1 MYYGYRMPDLFR
13 TISFRLTLWYTGIF
27 SISACVA
34 FVLFY
39 YLAVST
45 LQGQTDQEL
54 LEKASQFSAV
64 VQQNGL
70 RGASNLAVIEAQAA
84 GEKLIFFRL
93 LYPNGEVFASSHMSY
108 WKDIKVNQH
117 LLDQLVK
124 KKSHVFDTRTVDRT
138 QKARILYAFVARNVI
153 LQTGIAMDAQ
163 SRFLNA
169 FKLVFGVAMAFIIG
183 FSALSGWFLVR
194 KALLGVDTITR
205 TAKQITGSNLQKRVP
220 ETGSKDELDHLANT
234 FNQMLD
240 RIQTLVSSVREMG
253 DNIAHDLKSPVTRI
267 RGMAEM
273 AMIQGSTMDDFHAV
287 AADTIEE
294 CDRLLGM
301 INTMLVISRT
311 EAGESGFHFQQV
323 DATRMI
329 QQACDLFVPVAE
341 DRQIRFT
348 CSVAHTFYVNA
359 DIKMLQRAFSNLVD
373 NALKYTDKGGQVM
386 VQARQKSGE
395 NLEIQVI
402 DSGPGIDPRFQERI
416 FERFFRAESSRN
428 SPGTGLG
435 LPLARTIA
443 QAHGGDVRLKSTPG
457 RGSVFTLTLPY
468 CNFQVI

>member
-1 MYYGYRMPDLFR
+1 MPDLFR

-45 LQGQTDQEL
+45 LQDQTDQEL

-64 VQQNGL
+64 IQQNGL
-70 RGASNLAVIEAQAA
+70 RGASTLAVIEAQAA

-93 LYPNGEVFASSHMSY
+93 LYPTGEVFASSHMSY
-108 WKDIKVNQH
+108 WKDVTVDQH
-117 LLDQLVK
+117 LLDMLVK
-124 KKSHVFDTRTVDRT
+124 KKSHVFDTRTIART
-138 QKARILYAFVARNVI
+138 HKARILYAFVAHNAI
-153 LQTGIAMDAQ
+153 LQTGVVMDAQ

-169 FKLVFGVAMAFIIG
+169 FKLVFLVAMVFIIG
-183 FSALSGWFLVR
+183 FSAVSGWFLVR
-194 KALLGVDTITR
+194 KALLRVDTITR
-205 TAKQITGSNLQKRVP
+205 TAKQITGSSLQKRVP

-240 RIQTLVSSVREMG
+240 RIQALVNSVREMG

-267 RGMAEM
+267 RGGAEM
-273 AMIQGSTMDDFHAV
+273 AMTQGRTMDDFHAM

-294 CDRLLGM
+294 SDRLLDM

-311 EAGESGFHFQQV
+311 EAGEGEFQFQQV
-323 DATRMI
+323 NVTQMI
-329 QQACDLFVPVAE
+329 HQACDLFVPVAE
-341 DRQIRFT
+341 DRQIRFF
-348 CSVAHTFYVNA
+348 CKIAHRFYAHA

-373 NALKYTDKGGQVM
+373 NALKYTGKGGQVV
-386 VQARQKSGE
+386 VQARQNAGE

-402 DSGPGIDPRFQERI
+402 DTGPGIAPQFQARI

-443 QAHGGDVRLKSTPG
+443 QAHGGDVRVESTPG
-457 RGSVFTLTLPY
+457 KGSVFTLSLPH